1 MAHYFIRSGTLV
13 DNGSFSENYGFFI
26 RNGKITTASPRTGT
40 ELKII
45 DAEGLIIAP
54 GFIDLHVHGGNGADV
69 LDGTPE
75 TLGNIAAFHAR
86 HGTTGMLPTIAAA
99 PWKQMLSA
107 LQAAR
112 EATVLPVDGAR
123 ILGVHLEGPFLNP
136 ARKGAQNKDCLL
148 MPDLTVMKTL
158 AAAAGGRLRIVTLAP
173 ELPGAIEVIR
183 WLAGNGIIPA
193 AGHTNA
199 TFEQMT
205 EAVVAGLKHVT
216 HIFNAMAPIHHREP
230 GPVGAAL
237 TFPDLSIEVIGDG
250 VHIHPALLKLLHQLK
265 GDGWMALVTDAIRAA
280 GKVNGTF
287 QFAGQTVTVQNG
299 QARLPDGTLTG
310 STLTMLQGVKNL
322 VKMSGLTLPQAVRLA
337 STNPAVILG
346 LEHCKGRIASGYDAD
361 LLLLDQ
367 NLELKMVMVEGKI
380 HMNYGNYGDT
390 ILYNNL
396 IPLTGTFSFLKG

>member
-1 MAHYFIRSGTLV
+1 VAHYFIRSGTLV
-13 DNGSFSENYGFFI
+13 DSGSFSENYGFFI
-26 RNGKITTASPRTGT
+26 RNGKITTASPCTGT

-75 TLGNIAAFHAR
+75 TLENIATFHAR

-99 PWKQMLSA
+99 PWKQMLGA
-107 LQAAR
+107 LQAAG
-112 EATVLPVDGAR
+112 LPVDGAR

-158 AAAAGGRLRIVTLAP
+158 ADAAGSRLRIVTLAP

-205 EAVVAGLKHVT
+205 EAVDAGLKHVT
-216 HIFNAMAPIHHREP
+216 HIFNAMAPFHHREP

-250 VHIHPALLKLLHQLK
+250 VHIHPAILKLLHQLK
-265 GDGWMALVTDAIRAA
+265 GDGWMALVTDAIRAT

-310 STLTMLQGVKNL
+310 STLTMLQGVRNL
-322 VKMSGLTLPQAVRLA
+322 VKMSGLPLPEAVRLA

-380 HMNYGNYGDT
+380 HMNYTDT
-390 ILYNNL
+390 IHNYDNL
-396 IPLTGTFSFLKG
+396 